1 VLVSF
6 IFALF
11 MSNQRHYAAGI
22 SAFVIWGFFS
32 IPLRALHE
40 YSAGE
45 ILYFRILF
53 SLFVLIAV
61 IGVFRRESVSETW
74 ALFKTLTIRQKKVVV
89 SLTLLGAILLTV
101 NWLTFI
107 YIVNHINIK
116 TASFAY
122 LVCPVITAVLGFVLL
137 KEKLSK
143 AQWLAVSLCAISCV
157 LIGINSTLELGYS
170 ILTALTYALYL
181 ISQRKNQGFDRMI
194 VLGVQV
200 LFSLILLSFLFSTL
214 VDKVP
219 VGGQFYLNIALI
231 AIVFTVL
238 PLFLNLYALNKI
250 NSATIG
256 ILMYI
261 NPIFNFTIAFLVF
274 HETITLIQFVGY
286 AMILIALF
294 IFNYGYFHRLQVQT
308 NK

>member
-274 HETITLIQFVGY
+274 HETITVIQFVGY

>member
-45 ILYFRILF
+45 ILFFRILF

-274 HETITLIQFVGY
+274 HETITVIQFVGY